1 MRVDCGGRSFAF
13 SSDTGPDWSLAAL
26 SDHDGIDLAFVES
39 TYVEAT
45 YPPNAPHLSARL
57 AATMAAEAGVRR
69 LVLTHLLPGE
79 DPNAHLAEA
88 RASFGGSVSVADFDE
103 RYEV

>member
-1 MRVDCGGRSFAF
+1 M
-13 SSDTGPDWSLAAL
+13 
-26 SDHDGIDLAFVES
+26 
-39 TYVEAT
+39 
-45 YPPNAPHLSARL
+45 
-57 AATMAAEAGVRR
+57 
-69 LVLTHLLPGE
+69 PGE